1 MALLSFA
8 ASPSLDI
15 LGLLQLGQETHRL
28 GRGGGETVEGG
39 GGGGYIQLRIKCDI

>member
-28 GRGGGETVEGG
+28 RGGVEGG

>member
-1 MALLSFA
+1 MALISFA

-28 GRGGGETVEGG
+28 RVGGEAVEGG